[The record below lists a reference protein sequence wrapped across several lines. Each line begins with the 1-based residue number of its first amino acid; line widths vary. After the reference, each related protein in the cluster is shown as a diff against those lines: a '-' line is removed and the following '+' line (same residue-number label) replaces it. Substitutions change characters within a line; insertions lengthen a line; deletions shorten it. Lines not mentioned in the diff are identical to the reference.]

1 MTFLNLIG
9 RNIIS
14 IFVQNQLC
22 LHMLSTEDLI
32 TRIKTLMDQHELNAS
47 SFAETIGVQRSSI
60 SHVLSGRNKPSLE
73 FLAKIETAFDEVSF
87 EWLLKG
93 EENRAPISTPP
104 PTRSEISSGNES
116 IKIPQKR
123 IDKPLPPPSSEDI
136 IKIVHYY
143 ADGSFDSFFKR

>member
-1 MTFLNLIG
+1 MLNI
-9 RNIIS
+9 
-14 IFVQNQLC
+14 
-22 LHMLSTEDLI
+22 EDLI
-32 TRIKTLMDQHELNAS
+32 KRIKILMEQHELNAS
-47 SFAETIGVQRSSI
+47 SFAEMIGVQRSSI

-93 EENRAPISTPP
+93 EENKAAISSPP
-104 PTRSEISSGNES
+104 PTLSEISPANES
-116 IKIPQKR
+116 VKTPQKDLER
-123 IDKPLPPPSSEDI
+123 PLASNTSEDI

>member
-1 MTFLNLIG
+1 MLNTESLI
-9 RNIIS
+9 
-14 IFVQNQLC
+14 
-22 LHMLSTEDLI
+22 E
-32 TRIKTLMDQHELNAS
+32 RIKVLMDQHELNAS

-73 FLAKIETAFDEVSF
+73 FLTKIETAFDEVSF

-104 PTRSEISSGNES
+104 PTRSEISPGNES
-116 IKIPQKR
+116 PKIPQKS
-123 IDKPLPPPSSEDI
+123 IEKSLAPLTSEDI
-136 IKIVHYY
+136 VKIVHYY

>member
-1 MTFLNLIG
+1 MLN
-9 RNIIS
+9 
-14 IFVQNQLC
+14 
-22 LHMLSTEDLI
+22 TEDLI

-73 FLAKIETAFDEVSF
+73 FLAKIETAFNEVSF

-104 PTRSEISSGNES
+104 TTHSEISSGNES

>member
-1 MTFLNLIG
+1 MLN
-9 RNIIS
+9 
-14 IFVQNQLC
+14 
-22 LHMLSTEDLI
+22 TEDLI

-123 IDKPLPPPSSEDI
+123 IDKPLPPPSIEDI

>member
-1 MTFLNLIG
+1 MLN
-9 RNIIS
+9 
-14 IFVQNQLC
+14 
-22 LHMLSTEDLI
+22 TEDLI

-116 IKIPQKR
+116 VKIPQKR